1 MADITVRE
9 ILSRAWD
16 RLTAADIEY
25 AELEAEVLLR
35 HALAPEAALARA
47 GLYSR
52 LGDAIDDVSIDRYEA
67 LIGRRLDHEP
77 SAYIIGRREFYGLD
91 FRVSPDVLIPRPE
104 TELLVETVLK
114 LPAASGR
121 SVIVDVGTGS
131 GAIAIALASAL
142 HQAQLIGTDA
152 SGPALE
158 IARYNARRHEYDDR
172 IVFLEGDLLSPL
184 EAPVDVIAA
193 NLPYVTTDDWVAL
206 EPELHD
212 HEPRLALDGGADG
225 LDLIRTLLKQA
236 PDYLRPGGALVLEF
250 GIGQRDAICALAGDA
265 FPGARIAVQ
274 EDLSGIPR
282 VLTIET

>member
-91 FRVSPDVLIPRPE
+91 FRVSSDVLIPRPE

-236 PDYLRPGGALVLEF
+236 SDYLRPGGALVLEF
-250 GIGQRDAICALAGDA
+250 GIGQRDAICALASDA
-265 FPGARIAVQ
+265 FPGARITVQ
-274 EDLSGIPR
+274 EDFSAIPR

>member
-1 MADITVRE
+1 MADITIRE
-9 ILSRAWD
+9 ALSRAWD

-35 HALAPEAALARA
+35 HALAAGAGMSRAR
-47 GLYSR
+47 LYTR
-52 LGDAIDDVSIDRYEA
+52 LGELIGDDALDQYEA
-67 LIGRRLDHEP
+67 LIGRRLDREP

-91 FRVSPDVLIPRPE
+91 LRVTPDVLIPRPE

-114 LPAASGR
+114 LPPASGR

-131 GAIAIALASAL
+131 GAIAIALATAL
-142 HQAQLIGTDA
+142 PQAHLIATDL
-152 SGPALE
+152 SDKALE
-158 IARYNARRHEYDDR
+158 IARDNARRHEVDDR
-172 IVFLEGDLLSPL
+172 ILFLQGDLLSPL

-193 NLPYVTTDDWVAL
+193 NLPYVTTGDWDAL

-236 PDYLRPGGALVLEF
+236 PGYLRASGAVVLEF
-250 GIGQRDAICALAGDA
+250 GIGQRDAIRALADDA
-265 FPGARIAVQ
+265 FPGARIVVHDDFSA
-274 EDLSGIPR
+274 IPR

>member
-9 ILSRAWD
+9 ALSRAWD

-35 HALAPEAALARA
+35 CALSPHAPLARA
-47 GLYSR
+47 GLYAR
-52 LGDAIDDVSIDRYEA
+52 LGDLIDDDAIDRYEA
-67 LIGRRLDHEP
+67 LIDRRLDHEP
-77 SAYIIGRREFYGLD
+77 SAYILGRREFYGLD

-104 TELLVETVLK
+104 TELVVERVLK

-121 SVIVDVGTGS
+121 PVIVDVGTGS
-131 GAIAIALASAL
+131 GAIGIALATAL
-142 HQAQLIGTDA
+142 PDASIIGTDVSA
-152 SGPALE
+152 SALE
-158 IARYNARRHEYDDR
+158 LARDNARRHKVDGR
-172 IVFLEGDLLSPL
+172 ILFLHGDLLSPL

-193 NLPYVTTDDWVAL
+193 NLPYVTTGDWDVL

-225 LDLIRTLLKQA
+225 LDLIRQLLKQA
-236 PDYLRPGGALVLEF
+236 PDYLRTDGAVVLEF
-250 GIGQRDAICALAGDA
+250 GIGQRDAIIALVRGA
-265 FPGARIAVQ
+265 FPGAGITVV
-274 EDLSGIPR
+274 EDFSGIPR